1 MTKIEELLA
10 ELCPNGVVW
19 KELGEVCDTVVSP
32 IKLKRNEYQSNGAIA
47 IIDQGEEF
55 IAGYI
60 DIEKYLPKDEY
71 VIFGDHS
78 EHIKFVNF
86 PFVQGADGLKIL
98 KSRQGVIPKY
108 LYYCFCN
115 FYKKEGNYKRH
126 WSVARTTP
134 IPIPPLE
141 IQQEIVALLD
151 TFTEYVTE
159 LTAELTDRQKQ
170 YSFYR
175 DKLLSFED
183 EVYQVEWKT
192 LGEVFDVIAGGDA
205 PKEAFSEIQTEEF
218 SIPILSNGIEQK
230 AIYGW
235 TNIAKIK
242 EPSLTVSARG
252 TIGWTSYQT
261 KPFYPIVRLLVL
273 TPKIKVNLRYAYYY
287 LKSIENNYEIPQ
299 SGIPQLTRP
308 MIKEKVI
315 PIPSPHIQ
323 ERIVQVLDNFDT
335 VCNDL
340 KIGLPKEIELRQKQY
355 EYFREKLLTF
365 TAEGVYPGQWTV
377 DSERGLSDLI
387 RLLQWVFGPIR
398 VQLGAVASYS
408 SKKVSTSILNVEN
421 YVGVDNLLQNK
432 SGKVD
437 ATYLPT
443 QQNVNEY
450 QIEDILVGNIR
461 PYLKKIWFATN
472 NGGASPD
479 VLVFQN
485 QTESCLSNRFLFH
498 VLASDNFFE
507 YDMKNAKGSKMP
519 RGDKNAILQFQ
530 FIMPKF
536 SDQSRIVSILDA
548 FDNLTSSIT
557 EGLPKEIELR
567 QKQYEYFRDKLL
579 KFR

>member
-151 TFTEYVTE
+151 KFTEYVTE

-377 DSERGLSDLI
+377 DSEREPSDLI

>member
-1 MTKIEELLA
+1 MTKIEEMIA
-10 ELCPNGVVW
+10 DLCPNGVVW

-32 IKLKRNEYQSNGAIA
+32 IKLKRHEYRSNGEIA

-108 LYYCFCN
+108 LYYCFSN

-126 WSVARTTP
+126 WSGARTTL
-134 IPIPPLE
+134 IPIPPLK
-141 IQQEIVALLD
+141 IQEEIVKILD
-151 TFTEYVTE
+151 KFTEYVTE

-242 EPSLTVSARG
+242 ESSLTVSARG

-261 KPFYPIVRLLVL
+261 EPFYPIVRLLVL
-273 TPKIKVNLRYAYYY
+273 TPKIKVNLRYAFYYM
-287 LKSIENNYEIPQ
+287 KSIENNYEIPK

-308 MIKEKVI
+308 MITEKVI
-315 PIPSPHIQ
+315 PIPPLEIQ
-323 ERIVQVLDNFDT
+323 SRIVEVLDNFDT

-355 EYFREKLLTF
+355 EYFRDKLLTF
-365 TAEGVYPGQWTV
+365 TAEGVYT
-377 DSERGLSDLI
+377 DS
-387 RLLQWVFGPIR
+387 
-398 VQLGAVASYS
+398 
-408 SKKVSTSILNVEN
+408 T
-421 YVGVDNLLQNK
+421 
-432 SGKVD
+432 
-437 ATYLPT
+437 
-443 QQNVNEY
+443 
-450 QIEDILVGNIR
+450 
-461 PYLKKIWFATN
+461 
-472 NGGASPD
+472 
-479 VLVFQN
+479 
-485 QTESCLSNRFLFH
+485 
-498 VLASDNFFE
+498 
-507 YDMKNAKGSKMP
+507 
-519 RGDKNAILQFQ
+519 DK
-530 FIMPKF
+530 
-536 SDQSRIVSILDA
+536 
-548 FDNLTSSIT
+548 T
-557 EGLPKEIELR
+557 
-567 QKQYEYFRDKLL
+567 
-579 KFR
+579 

>member
-377 DSERGLSDLI
+377 DSEREPSDLI
-387 RLLQWVFGPIR
+387 RLLQWFFGPIR

-567 QKQYEYFRDKLL
+567 QKQYEYWRDLL
-579 KFR
+579 LNFP

>member
-1 MTKIEELLA
+1 M
-10 ELCPNGVVW
+10 
-19 KELGEVCDTVVSP
+19 
-32 IKLKRNEYQSNGAIA
+32 Q
-47 IIDQGEEF
+47 
-55 IAGYI
+55 
-60 DIEKYLPKDEY
+60 
-71 VIFGDHS
+71 
-78 EHIKFVNF
+78 
-86 PFVQGADGLKIL
+86 IL
-98 KSRQGVIPKY
+98 DK
-108 LYYCFCN
+108 
-115 FYKKEGNYKRH
+115 
-126 WSVARTTP
+126 
-134 IPIPPLE
+134 
-141 IQQEIVALLD
+141 
-151 TFTEYVTE
+151 FTEYVTE

-377 DSERGLSDLI
+377 SGN
-387 RLLQWVFGPIR
+387 RL
-398 VQLGAVASYS
+398 
-408 SKKVSTSILNVEN
+408 T
-421 YVGVDNLLQNK
+421 
-432 SGKVD
+432 
-437 ATYLPT
+437 
-443 QQNVNEY
+443 
-450 QIEDILVGNIR
+450 
-461 PYLKKIWFATN
+461 
-472 NGGASPD
+472 
-479 VLVFQN
+479 
-485 QTESCLSNRFLFH
+485 
-498 VLASDNFFE
+498 
-507 YDMKNAKGSKMP
+507 
-519 RGDKNAILQFQ
+519 
-530 FIMPKF
+530 
-536 SDQSRIVSILDA
+536 
-548 FDNLTSSIT
+548 
-557 EGLPKEIELR
+557 
-567 QKQYEYFRDKLL
+567 
-579 KFR
+579 